1 MGGVLPWIWWA
12 EELGI
17 YRSYEKVFLYGG
29 THRPHVFIF
38 LLVWVS
44 SFSLLTPFW
53 VWIFADTNPHLY
65 IVFHGGFV
73 GFFLDRKLRL
83 LGKKG
88 CFPESKRVSDFR
100 VKTRCGKPNRKW
112 DSFCEGHLYFF
123 VFSWNGTCVLFI
135 WKFHYCF
142 SRESFIRID
151 TLWLSAVTVPMVSSV
166 WRYFSNVS
174 TTYLGN

>member
-12 EELGI
+12 EELSI

-112 DSFCEGHLYFF
+112 DLFCVKDISISLSSPEMALVSSSSESSIT
-123 VFSWNGTCVLFI
+123 VFLV
-135 WKFHYCF
+135 KV
-142 SRESFIRID
+142 
-151 TLWLSAVTVPMVSSV
+151 LSA
-166 WRYFSNVS
+166 
-174 TTYLGN
+174 